1 MNQNPI
7 SIHTLKRLPLYLDVI
22 QQEMKEGKT
31 YISAPTIAKICKLSD
46 MQVKKDLSYVKVQ
59 QGIPKKGYVCQT
71 LAFSIK
77 EFLGYND
84 YTHAILVGV
93 GHLGKALLN
102 YEGFQKAGIEI
113 VCAFDKEKSTKEI
126 NQIKVLGIN
135 QMEDLCKRMNVHIG
149 IITTSKE
156 SAQEVCNQMVKSG
169 IKAIW
174 NFAPISLHVPS
185 DIIVQN
191 ENMASNLAVLSRKL
205 SEIIIQEKEGKT
217 DEEN

>member
-7 SIHTLKRLPLYLDVI
+7 SIHTLKRLPLYLEVI
-22 QQEMKEGKT
+22 LQEMKEGKT
-31 YISAPTIAKICKLSD
+31 YISSPTIAKICKLSD

-59 QGIPKKGYVCQT
+59 QGVPKKGYVCQT
-71 LAFSIK
+71 LAYSIK
-77 EFLGYND
+77 EYLGYND
-84 YTHAILVGV
+84 YTHAILVGA

-113 VCAFDKEKSTKEI
+113 VCAFDKEKTLKEI
-126 NQIKVLGIN
+126 NHIKVLGIH

-156 SAQEVCNQMVKSG
+156 SAQEVCDLMVKSG

-174 NFAPISLHVPS
+174 NFAPISLQVPS

-205 SEIIIQEKEGKT
+205 SEKIIHEKEGKSN
-217 DEEN
+217 EEN